1 MGHIAE
7 PKDIDFIIESKP
19 LTKKEKKELADYI
32 KKLKE
37 DDTKREKKKL
47 VKV

>member
-7 PKDIDFIIESKP
+7 PKEVDFIIESKP
-19 LTKKEKKELADYI
+19 LTQKEKQELADYI
-32 KKLKE
+32 KKLK
-37 DDTKREKKKL
+37 DTDTTREKKKL